1 MTDEQLRALLRL
13 KRYEQP
19 PPGYFDR
26 LLQDVHRRQR
36 SELLQRPLWQIALDR
51 WRTYFAEPAYGPVS
65 YAGVLAVAAFAAVA
79 LTGGFGPGEP
89 PRLAA
94 GPESAMAAAGPLPAA
109 SGGAFTAKASRP
121 VNLLTL
127 DNQSTTQ
134 PAALEETSFQAARPR
149 TVASRQPRYVIDA
162 RPASYEATTV
172 SFNF

>member
-36 SELLQRPLWQIALDR
+36 SELLQRPLWKIACERL
-51 WRTYFAEPAYGPVS
+51 RTYFAEPSFGQVS
-65 YAGVLAVAAFAAVA
+65 YAGAIAVVA
-79 LTGGFGPGEP
+79 LAAIGITGRFLPGQP
-89 PRLAA
+89 TRLATA
-94 GPESAMAAAGPLPAA
+94 PPPPAPAVSSAPSISSPAPAA
-109 SGGAFTAKASRP
+109 NVRP

-127 DNQSTTQ
+127 DNQSTSL
-134 PAALEETSFQAARPR
+134 PAALEETSFRAVRPR
-149 TVASRQPRYVIDA
+149 VIAPRQPRYVIDA

>member
-36 SELLQRPLWQIALDR
+36 SELLQRPLWKIAWER
-51 WRTYFAEPAYGPVS
+51 VRTYFGEPALGNVG
-65 YAGVLAVAAFAAVA
+65 YAGALAVVVLAAVGIA
-79 LTGGFGPGEP
+79 GRFVPGEP
-89 PRLAA
+89 TRLATA
-94 GPESAMAAAGPLPAA
+94 PPPPVAAVSSAPAISA
-109 SGGAFTAKASRP
+109 SP

-127 DNQSTTQ
+127 DNQSRSL
-134 PAALEETSFQAARPR
+134 PAALEETSFRAVRPR
-149 TVASRQPRYVIDA
+149 TVVPRQPRYVIDA

>member
-1 MTDEQLRALLRL
+1 MTDEQLSALLRL

-51 WRTYFAEPAYGPVS
+51 WRTYFAEPSYGPVS
-65 YAGVLAVAAFAAVA
+65 YAGAMAVVAFAAVA
-79 LTGGFGPGEP
+79 ITGRFGPGEA

-94 GPESAMAAAGPLPAA
+94 GPVHSTATAAPLPAM
-109 SGGAFTAKASRP
+109 SGGVATLKASRP

-127 DNQSTTQ
+127 DSQSTTQ